1 MTYYGLCETYIGK
14 IATVLLRTCSTCPGA
29 DLGILI
35 GGFFFRECISNNH
48 LNGPINKISCFTS
61 FHSQNAHAAGGYL
74 YLLFNL
80 RLVI

>member
-1 MTYYGLCETYIGK
+1 M
-14 IATVLLRTCSTCPGA
+14 AGA
-29 DLGILI
+29 DLGILM

-48 LNGPINKISCFTS
+48 LTIFFTS
-61 FHSQNAHAAGGYL
+61 FHSQNAHAAGWYL